1 MTGRTD
7 PTNQGI
13 IVSGGSFTANDVAV
27 GQNASINKEVHRE
40 APLSS
45 VPSLILRGASLP
57 VGQEARRYDVFI
69 SHASEDKAEIAR
81 PLATALRHKGVD
93 VWIDEFE
100 LHIGDSI
107 RREIDRGLANTRL
120 GIVVLSP
127 AFLSKGWTNYELDG
141 IMTRAISGEQILLPI
156 WHNVTKQE
164 VVDFSPSLAGK
175 VARNTATHSLE
186 DIAQEIAELLQ
197 KR

>member
-1 MTGRTD
+1 MTGRID

-13 IVSGGSFTANDVAV
+13 IVLGGSFTANDVAV
-27 GQNASINKEVHRE
+27 GQNASINKEVYRE

-57 VGQEARRYDVFI
+57 VGQEARRYDAFI